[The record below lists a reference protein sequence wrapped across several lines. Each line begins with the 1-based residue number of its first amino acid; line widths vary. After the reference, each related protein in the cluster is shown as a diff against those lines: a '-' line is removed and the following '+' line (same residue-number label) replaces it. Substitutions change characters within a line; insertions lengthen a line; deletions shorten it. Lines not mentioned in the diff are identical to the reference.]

1 MFGIGALE
9 LLILLGLVVG
19 VLLVL
24 ALLLRSGRR

>member
-24 ALLLRSGRR
+24 ALLLRAGRR